1 MIAPSLILLYTHRG
15 HLDKSSDVSLDLAI
29 GYLPVWHFSFSISPS
44 QLPLSKCL
52 CFLHLMHK
60 SLNSARPSLKPRRA
74 DQPWLDSQGDKGKAR
89 CRCSTPFSP
98 TVEMAGV
105 NTPLK
110 SSELGIV
117 NNPTAGSYAEV
128 EFFTCARVPS
138 PANYAAAGSA
148 KGHTNQQRCH
158 LWLSQLTAVS

>member
-1 MIAPSLILLYTHRG
+1 VIAPSLILLYTHRG

-89 CRCSTPFSP
+89 CRCSTPFF
-98 TVEMAGV
+98 
-105 NTPLK
+105 
-110 SSELGIV
+110 
-117 NNPTAGSYAEV
+117 SYRGDGGGEHSTKV
-128 EFFTCARVPS
+128 FRTGNCQQSYCRVIRRSRVFYVRSCTFPRKLCCS
-138 PANYAAAGSA
+138 
-148 KGHTNQQRCH
+148 R
-158 LWLSQLTAVS
+158 LS